1 MAGRAKRSSVA
12 GDLPETP
19 AGGQGAHILIIEA
32 PYYEAVS
39 AELAAGA
46 IAELEAA
53 QATYERIVVPGALEI
68 PQALAQA
75 VKADLIGSDDASA
88 RFDGCIALGCVIRG
102 ETSHYDIVCNNANH
116 WLMQVAVGHAIPLG
130 NAILTVDTEAQA
142 MERARGG
149 RRGKG
154 ADAVRAC
161 LSLIAID
168 RAFTDEEPE

>member
-1 MAGRAKRSSVA
+1 MAGRAKRSAEASELL
-12 GDLPETP
+12 GTP
-19 AGGQGAHILIIEA
+19 GGQGAHILIIEA
-32 PYYEAVS
+32 PYYEAIS
-39 AELAAGA
+39 EELAASA
-46 IAELEAA
+46 IAELDAA

-75 VKADLIGSDDASA
+75 VKADLIGSDEASA
-88 RFDGCIALGCVIRG
+88 RFDGCVALGCVIRG

-116 WLMQVAVGHAIPLG
+116 WLMQVALA

-142 MERARGG
+142 LERARGG

-161 LSLIAID
+161 LALIALE
-168 RAFTDEEPE
+168 RVFASEEAE